1 MNVADWIIVAVIVI
15 SCVIS
20 LWRGFV
26 KEALSMA
33 VWVLAFFVAM
43 TFAEAMNNFLADS
56 IETASLRQITSF
68 GILFILTLIVGS
80 MVNFLVGELVKM
92 TGLSGTDRLLGTVFG
107 AMRGVILVL
116 AVLIL
121 APPILHID
129 QDAWWRESALI
140 PQFLLLE
147 SWGRETGSAV
157 FNWVTR
163 QF

>member
-26 KEALSMA
+26 KEALSLV
-33 VWVLAFFVAM
+33 VWALAFFVAM
-43 TFAEAMNNFLADS
+43 TFAEGMNTFLSDS
-56 IETASLRQITSF
+56 IATASLRQITSF
-68 GILFILTLIVGS
+68 GILFVLTLIVGS

-129 QDAWWRESALI
+129 QDTWWRESTLI
-140 PQFLLLE
+140 PQFLVLE
-147 SWGRETGSAV
+147 TWGRETGSIV
-157 FNWVTR
+157 FSWVTSK
-163 QF
+163 F